1 MRISYPKASG
11 ESELPFSNYVYM
23 WAFPISAVFEARLR
37 GEGIDAGALEDNYGK
52 RGVICLV

>member
-11 ESELPFSNYVYM
+11 ENEPPFSNYVYM

-37 GEGIDAGALEDNYGK
+37 GEGIDAGAQEDNFGE